1 MGFRNLQEKLKNK
14 LFEFFLPYWR
24 LGIDARKVQQPLVQ
38 ITLAIGQIPGPPTDF
53 SREHHME
60 TPETK
65 IYFLN

>member
-1 MGFRNLQEKLKNK
+1 MTVSYNRILRVFSKDL
-14 LFEFFLPYWR
+14 LPYWR
-24 LGIDARKVQQPLVQ
+24 LGIDATKVQQPLVQ
-38 ITLAIGQIPGPPTDF
+38 ITLSIGQIPGPPTDF

>member
-1 MGFRNLQEKLKNK
+1 MTVSYDRTLRVFSKDL
-14 LFEFFLPYWR
+14 LPYWR

-38 ITLAIGQIPGPPTDF
+38 ITLSIGQIPGPPTDF